1 MTVVVA
7 YSGAPLLL
15 GAMVAL
21 VLAMIVLA
29 VYLGRRPSPPEE
41 ETLATPDEVPG
52 DEYLSRRR
60 LR

>member
-1 MTVVVA
+1 VAVVA

-15 GAMVAL
+15 GAVIAL
-21 VLAMIVLA
+21 VLAMIVFA
-29 VYLGRRPSPPEE
+29 IYLGRRPSQPED